1 MAKERRPTG
10 ENEGEGSRTAA
21 EAYRKGL
28 EEHLR
33 RGETAEEA
41 ERAREEVE
49 RSPEE
54 YRRAEEEGK
63 KPSRGDLPEDLEK
76 H

>member
-1 MAKERRPTG
+1 MANEGRPAD

-21 EAYRKGL
+21 EGYRKGL

-33 RGETAEEA
+33 RGTTAEEA
-41 ERAREEVE
+41 ERAREDLE

-54 YRRAEEEGK
+54 FRKAEEEGK
-63 KPSRGDLPEDLEK
+63 KPSRGDLPEDLDR
-76 H
+76 